1 MKSNYRLLTQKEFFY
16 YTYEQMQPNT
26 TKNNKNP
33 AFH

>member
-1 MKSNYRLLTQKEFFY
+1 MKSNYRLLTQKEF
-16 YTYEQMQPNT
+16 TYEQMQPNT